1 MTTRTRCLRL
11 RSQRQYRYVSLS
23 SSCRICF
30 PQPQHKNLRSVDASG
45 NTYTHNVHSVTQPRN
60 WSPPPLTLCRWPPPG
75 PPPDQVRPAGR
86 GLSALLLQLYCT
98 HCTVW
103 HQNVI
108 VLFKSVLR
116 SRRSR
121 NYFED
126 PRSRN
131 YLFNKYWM
139 NKNSFLP
146 PLRHISNVTDV
157 IVHFTG
163 LELEPELK

>member
-60 WSPPPLTLCRWPPPG
+60 WSPPPLPFADGRH
-75 PPPDQVRPAGR
+75 QVRLLTKYDQLAG
-86 GLSALLLQLYCT
+86 GCPLFSCNCV

-146 PLRHISNVTDV
+146 PLRHISYVTDV